1 MNSADKLSTE
11 IMMMFLGL
19 LLKGVTLVA
28 GSSLKSTLRVSPN
41 DVRLTP
47 MATSAVLA
55 CGWGMVR

>member
-41 DVRLTP
+41 DVRFTP
-47 MATSAVLA
+47 KATSVVLA
-55 CGWGMVR
+55 